1 MAGGTIHMDG
11 AAYPLVNWSQSGF
24 LAKDYTGER
33 SAREKLQVTL
43 SVTLAGSPYEFTT
56 TAMLVRVD
64 RDGRKAV
71 GAFVDMETSLKVEM
85 ARRLGG

>member
-1 MAGGTIHMDG
+1 MSGGTIHMDG
-11 AAYPLVNWSQSGF
+11 ATYPLVNWSQSGF

-33 SAREKLQVTL
+33 SAREKLEVTL
-43 SVTLAGSPYEFTT
+43 SVTLAGNPYEFTT

-64 RDGRKAV
+64 QEGQKAV

-85 ARRLGG
+85 ARRLGA